1 MQATWPARILLC
13 AFGQAGLERGLLH
26 FVASSFLTNTRGV
39 FVASRGRFGVC
50 ASLRAVAGVPVF
62 YAVLLALALNL
73 LHISVPDVLF
83 RSIKLL
89 GDASVPT

>member
-1 MQATWPARILLC
+1 
-13 AFGQAGLERGLLH
+13 
-26 FVASSFLTNTRGV
+26 
-39 FVASRGRFGVC
+39 
-50 ASLRAVAGVPVF
+50 VAGVPVF